1 MTVKNGIDLIN
12 IMRESASTAYQDRIP
27 VANAQNI
34 AEIGNLLS
42 SLEFEAQRTEFL
54 GLLQKVALTL
64 FVERAYNNP
73 LKVLKKGRLPLG
85 LTIEEIAIDIA
96 KSKEFDPTGANNM
109 ARVVPNTINFYHAHE
124 LQRTYSASV
133 SRFQLQTGF
142 SSESNLNRMLELIIN
157 SLYNGYEV
165 DEFLLMKE
173 AYGEE
178 VLNSKVVVCPK
189 PTTTLEAEDFMEQLR
204 TYVMALTY
212 PSTEYNAVGITS
224 WTPTERQVLL
234 VDYRVLAKVSVRV
247 LASAFN
253 KSDVDFTT
261 RIIAVDDFGSFNES
275 LKKRTINNNQVK
287 DLSTY
292 AMLLDDE
299 GALFYDQDMYMDKDH
314 NGKGAFD
321 TMHLHVRE
329 NFAVSHARNIVA
341 FVGNDGIVE
350 LESENK
356 EYWVVFETN
365 ARPLESGYTPM
376 YVKNAL
382 VDDDETT
389 FSEGIKLFKDGTQ
402 VQKIVASGGNNIVV
416 EYTDGTSEKVA
427 FTITNGIISATIPS
441 YATKIIKKVRFQIA

>member
-261 RIIAVDDFGSFNES
+261 RIIAVDDFGTFNEK
-275 LKKRTINNNQVK
+275 LGDVK
-287 DLSTY
+287 TY
-292 AMLLDDE
+292 AILLDDE

-329 NFAVSHARNIVA
+329 NFAVSHARNIVS
-341 FVGNDGIVE
+341 FVSNVGIVE
-350 LESENK
+350 LETENK
-356 EYWVVFETN
+356 EYWALYRYYNEGENERYF
-365 ARPLESGYTPM
+365 
-376 YVKNAL
+376 KNAL
-382 VDDDETT
+382 NTGSQ
-389 FSEGIKLFKDGTQ
+389 FYQGIRLFKDGSEVTTL
-402 VQKIVASGGNNIVV
+402 ASQTSGLVIT
-416 EYTDGTSEKVA
+416 YTDGTTASVNYSIANSVISATLPTSEKVIA
-427 FTITNGIISATIPS
+427 KITLRVA
-441 YATKIIKKVRFQIA
+441 